1 MRKIHDT
8 SAVEK
13 HHVSRFAE
21 DVNLLERLI
30 LAPRAG
36 TFHPVNA
43 DVSRAEPIR
52 VAIGDE
58 VGVVIQLGEKHEIES
73 PFTGT
78 LLGLLVLPGERV
90 RAGQPVAWLT
100 TADW

>member
-1 MRKIHDT
+1 MRKNHDA
-8 SAVEK
+8 SARET
-13 HHVSRFAE
+13 HHVRWFAE
-21 DVNLLERLI
+21 DVSLQERLI

-36 TFHPVNA
+36 TFHPVNP

-73 PFTGT
+73 SFTGM

-100 TADW
+100 TAD